1 MPLFCVSDNVL
12 KATGANSSMLGIAL
26 WGGTSESALTGK
38 RRNMDMKSQKTN
50 VQDWVFS
57 VSAVFLN
64 MEVQS

>member
-1 MPLFCVSDNVL
+1 MLILRCWVSHY
-12 KATGANSSMLGIAL
+12 IR
-26 WGGTSESALTGK
+26 GGTSESALTGK